1 MNVLSTE
8 GFKQTSRIISRRCD
22 SHNQSQE
29 RFIMETLKV
38 RAVATNFPDTTTLRL
53 TEYEIKTIKQTVL
66 ALDNHAKIHLFGSRA
81 DSSKKGGDIDLL
93 IFSQKL
99 NYDDKLHIKMQLFEQ
114 IGEQKIDIVIAKDTS
129 DPFVRIA
136 LKQGV
141 ML

>member
-1 MNVLSTE
+1 
-8 GFKQTSRIISRRCD
+8 
-22 SHNQSQE
+22 
-29 RFIMETLKV
+29 METLKEP
-38 RAVATNFPDTTTLRL
+38 AVATNLPDTATLRL

-66 ALDNHAKIHLFGSRA
+66 ALDCHAKIHLFGSRV

-136 LKQGV
+136 FKQGV